1 MIADLVAEA
10 VETRLNTQGWSEP
23 FVARRVE
30 VVVPIAPEDT
40 ALRVLVLDFAV
51 VTGRGA
57 RQILREEVVVDVAVQ
72 QRVGEDTVRVRQ
84 LKGLVEEFSR
94 HFALA
99 EIGYPFAAAEYLAH
113 RVPDHLREDRV
124 FTAVV
129 RLTYRTHH
137 HGP

>member
-10 VETRLNTQGWSEP
+10 VETRLNTQGWPES

-30 VVVPIAPEDT
+30 VVEPIAPEDT
-40 ALRVLVLDFAV
+40 ALRVLVLDVTV
-51 VTGRGA
+51 VTGRGG
-57 RQILREEVVVDVAVQ
+57 RQQLREDVVIDVAVQ

-84 LKGLVEEFSR
+84 LKDLIESFSR

-113 RVPDHLREDRV
+113 RLPDHLREDRV
-124 FTAVV
+124 YTGIL

-137 HGP
+137 HA